1 MKLVFTSGIR
11 TLPGSRYALADLYRD
26 HLEEAVLAE
35 ELGFDCVWV
44 SEHHFS
50 PECWNPSPFTFLAAV
65 AARTERLRL
74 GTYVLLLPLHNPV
87 RVAEDVAVLD
97 LLSRGRVDLGVGVG
111 SSPAEFDTF
120 GIPLGERLGRTFE
133 ALRIIER
140 CFSGEK
146 FSHAG
151 KYYTFP
157 DVHLT
162 TRPVQRPGPPILVAA
177 MGEQSVAWT
186 ARRGYGMAAGAG
198 RGHDKYFA
206 ALREHGR
213 DPATL
218 PIASVPIRL
227 HVAESRD
234 AAWDEV
240 EAGLHQVLHF
250 YRTHGN
256 PAAGTRGSEPLG
268 ALPPVGEFR
277 HVPEIG
283 HGDAPFAVGTPED
296 ALKALQMFRGR
307 GLTHLSLNLHQPGQD
322 SASVRRSMRLFAREL
337 MPALKAW
344 T

>member
-1 MKLVFTSGIR
+1 MKIVFTCGIR
-11 TLPGSRYALADLYRD
+11 TLPGSPRPLADLYRN
-26 HLEEAVLAE
+26 HLEEAALAE

-50 PECWNPSPFTFLAAV
+50 PDCWNPAPFAFLGAV
-65 AARTERLRL
+65 AARTSRVRI

-97 LLSRGRVDLGVGVG
+97 NISQGRIDLGVGVG
-111 SSPAEFDTF
+111 SSPEEFASF
-120 GIPLGERLGRTFE
+120 GIPLENRLGRTFE

-140 CFSGEK
+140 CFAGEE
-146 FSHAG
+146 FTHEG
-151 KYYTFP
+151 KYYNFRN
-157 DVHLT
+157 VRMT
-162 TRPVQRPGPPILVAA
+162 TTPVQRPGPPILVAA

-198 RGHDKYFA
+198 RGHDRYFA
-206 ALREHGR
+206 ELRRNGR

-227 HVAESRD
+227 HVAPTRAE
-234 AAWDEV
+234 AWDEV

-277 HVPEIG
+277 HVPAIG
-283 HGDAPFAVGTPED
+283 HGGAPFAVGTPHD
-296 ALKALQMFRGR
+296 ALRALEMFRGR

-322 SASVRRSMRLFAREL
+322 SAGVRRSMRLFAKEL
-337 MPALKAW
+337 MPQLKAW
-344 T
+344 

>member
-1 MKLVFTSGIR
+1 MKFVFTCGIR
-11 TLPGSRYALADLYRD
+11 TLAGSPYALPDLYRD

-50 PECWNPSPFTFLAAV
+50 PDCWNPSPFAFLGAV
-65 AARTERLRL
+65 AARTARVRI
-74 GTYVLLLPLHNPV
+74 GTYVLLLPLHNPL

-97 LLSRGRVDLGVGVG
+97 NISHGRVDLGVGIG
-111 SSPAEFDTF
+111 SSPEEFRSF
-120 GIPLGERLGRTFE
+120 GIPIENRLGRTFE

-151 KYYTFP
+151 KYYNFP
-157 DVHLT
+157 DIKLT

-198 RGHDKYFA
+198 RGHDKYLEA
-206 ALREHGR
+206 MRANGR
-213 DPATL
+213 DPASV
-218 PIASVPIRL
+218 PIASVPIRV
-227 HVAESRD
+227 HVADSRD
-234 AAWDEV
+234 RAWDEV
-240 EAGLHQVLHF
+240 EAGLHQVLYF

-256 PAAGTRGSEPLG
+256 PSAGTRGAEPLG
-268 ALPPVGEFR
+268 AQPPVGEFR
-277 HVPEIG
+277 QVPRIG
-283 HGDAPFAVGTPED
+283 HGGQPFAVGTPDDVMRMLED
-296 ALKALQMFRGR
+296 YRGR
-307 GLTHLSLNLHQPGQD
+307 QLTHLSLNLHQPGQD
-322 SASVRRSMRLFAREL
+322 SASVRRSMQLFAREL

-344 T
+344 